1 MYDEMSQ
8 SIYIEALISFFNNI
22 RVPFWKHVLKY
33 SLNLFSYLLISTIP
47 HIFIDSSTLRY
58 KKFPIF
64 PTAYHF
70 IQVEHYISR
79 RFRITFLIFFFYH
92 YFLNSILK

>member
-1 MYDEMSQ
+1 MHDEMSQ
-8 SIYIEALISFFNNI
+8 SIYIEALISFFNNTRVI
-22 RVPFWKHVLKY
+22 VPFWKHVLKY

-64 PTAYHF
+64 PTTYHF
-70 IQVEHYISR
+70 IQVEQVIVVTLVEDFAL
-79 RFRITFLIFFFYH
+79 RF
-92 YFLNSILK
+92 